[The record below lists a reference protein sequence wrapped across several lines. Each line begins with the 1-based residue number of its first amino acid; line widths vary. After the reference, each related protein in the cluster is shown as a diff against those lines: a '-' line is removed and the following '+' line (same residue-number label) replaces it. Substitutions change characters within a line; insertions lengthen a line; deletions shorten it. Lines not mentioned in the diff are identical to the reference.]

1 MLYLHF
7 ICKYFIFYCVIY
19 NICLYSHGKAM
30 FHSISKRNGGFAA
43 SDLFHMITQSIKFY
57 IYVLIRART
66 FEKYDS

>member
-1 MLYLHF
+1 MEKLCF
-7 ICKYFIFYCVIY
+7 TQSVKGI
-19 NICLYSHGKAM
+19 
-30 FHSISKRNGGFAA
+30 AA